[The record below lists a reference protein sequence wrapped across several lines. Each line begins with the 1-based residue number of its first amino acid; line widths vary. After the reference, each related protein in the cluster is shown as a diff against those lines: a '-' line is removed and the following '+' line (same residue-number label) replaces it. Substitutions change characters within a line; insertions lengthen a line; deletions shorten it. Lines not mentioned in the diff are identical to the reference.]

1 MRLKHVGLTCR
12 TEDNA
17 DKFFQDLLGL
27 EKLEPKTLSAD
38 LSKAI
43 FNRDADL
50 PIINYFDDNVHCEIF
65 IVDQMANSI
74 EPIAH
79 LCLEVDNLLEFIEK
93 CHRLSVAVTQIPKG
107 DNMLTFIKDFDGN
120 LFEIKQR

>member
-1 MRLKHVGLTCR
+1 MRLKHVGLSCR
-12 TEDNA
+12 TEENA
-17 DKFFQDLLGL
+17 DKFYQDLLGL
-27 EKLEPKTLSAD
+27 DKSEPKTLSAD

-43 FNRDADL
+43 FNRNADL
-50 PIINYFDDNVHCEIF
+50 AIINYFNDHVHCEIF
-65 IVDQMANSI
+65 IVDQTANSF

-79 LCLEVDNLLEFIEK
+79 LCLEVDNLPGFIEK
-93 CHRLSVAVTQIPKG
+93 CRHMSVAVTQIPKG